1 MLLSINSLKNSESW
15 LQGNSSINMYARI
28 DVNLIKTPRM
38 HALKCYPL
46 LKKHEPS
53 HVPALK
59 CIIAGNIQ

>member
-1 MLLSINSLKNSESW
+1 
-15 LQGNSSINMYARI
+15 MYARV

-38 HALKCYPL
+38 HTLKFYPL

-53 HVPALK
+53 HVPELK